1 MMPTASEDM
10 PKHMH
15 YRPSGQ
21 DFVGQQVISLYA
33 DGNWWL
39 WAYHDVYFVQEDWV
53 ERFAI
58 HNDLEKPIKETRT
71 LERGSRVIKG
81 TEVMTGATAGVGFSG
96 WGFSMDV
103 GADRQDKTFSSNET
117 SEVVTSKR
125 EFDIE
130 PKKSLIA
137 YQKYTPFGLKY
148 GSCGKLRMSSTEE
161 NWSIRT
167 ALRGDEDAV
176 IKECVQTISY
186 EWYFSNDKLASDT
199 AYVTLPRP
207 PAREPKGAI
216 CRWKN
221 MNGALQYQIK
231 TKYPSAAQ

>member
-1 MMPTASEDM
+1 MPTASEDM

-137 YQKYTPFGLKY
+137 YQKRELVYSY
-148 GSCGKLRMSSTEE
+148 SS
-161 NWSIRT
+161 
-167 ALRGDEDAV
+167 RGDEDAV
-176 IKECVQTISY
+176 IKECVQTISCD